1 MSETVSVE
9 DVVEGA
15 RLLAFGMRPKL
26 IPSRDLI
33 YSELVKRFAEHDPFR
48 ELTDAIA
55 EGLGLTVLAVS
66 SRTGVVL
73 GPGEGSVFEQ
83 RFDDYARRA
92 VLGERRDLE
101 RVLHGIAHLAIA
113 ALAFPRPDDL
123 AADTYV
129 GRVSVEQADSVV
141 REACTMLAAKAAAAE
156 EAGDPLEEA
165 PELERAWRVYL
176 RRPEAAPTK
185 DGRLAPSTTRG
196 VIAKALRFLADQGFL
211 ARVSDEYGGTYRTTP
226 RYQVQ
231 VRELAAERAF
241 AELLDLG
248 VVAVTDPSGSLHA
261 VPSPGGGSPAGV

>member
-1 MSETVSVE
+1 ME
-9 DVVEGA
+9 DVLDGA

-33 YSELVKRFAEHDPFR
+33 YAELVKRFAEDGPFR
-48 ELTDAIA
+48 ELTEAIA
-55 EGLGLTVLAVS
+55 EGLGLTVVAVS

-73 GPGEGSVFEQ
+73 GPGESSVFEQ
-83 RFDDYARRA
+83 KFDDYARRA

-101 RVLHGIAHLAIA
+101 RLLHGIAHLAIA

-123 AADTYV
+123 AFNTYV
-129 GRVSVEQADSVV
+129 GRVSVEQTDSVV
-141 REACTMLAAKAAAAE
+141 REACAMLATRAEAAE

-176 RRPEAAPTK
+176 RRPEVATTK

-211 ARVSDEYGGTYRTTP
+211 ARVSDEYSGTYRTTP

-231 VRELAAERAF
+231 VRELAAQRAF

-248 VVAVTDPSGSLHA
+248 VVTVTAAFGSLHA
-261 VPSPGGGSPAGV
+261 ISSPGNGSSADV

>member
-1 MSETVSVE
+1 MSEMVAME
-9 DVVEGA
+9 DVASGA

-26 IPSRDLI
+26 IPSRDLS
-33 YSELVKRFAEHDPFR
+33 YAELVKRFAEDGPFR
-48 ELTDAIA
+48 ELTEAIA

-83 RFDDYARRA
+83 KLDGYARRA
-92 VLGERRDLE
+92 ILGERRDLE

-123 AADTYV
+123 AADTYA
-129 GRVSVEQADSVV
+129 GRVSVEQTDSVV
-141 REACTMLAAKAAAAE
+141 REACTMLAARATAAE

-176 RRPEAAPTK
+176 RRPEAAPTR

-211 ARVSDEYGGTYRTTP
+211 ARVSDSYGGTYRTTP

-248 VVAVTDPSGSLHA
+248 VVAVTDPSGSLRA
-261 VPSPGGGSPAGV
+261 VSSPSGGSPAGV

>member
-1 MSETVSVE
+1 MSEAIVME
-9 DVVEGA
+9 DVASGA

-26 IPSRDLI
+26 IPSRDQV
-33 YSELVKRFAEHDPFR
+33 YAELVKRFAEDGPFQV
-48 ELTDAIA
+48 LTEAIA

-83 RFDDYARRA
+83 KFDDYARRA
-92 VLGERRDLE
+92 ILGERRDLE
-101 RVLHGIAHLAIA
+101 RVLHGIAHLAVA

-123 AADTYV
+123 AADTYI

-141 REACTMLAAKAAAAE
+141 REACTMLAAKATAAE

-185 DGRLAPSTTRG
+185 DGRLAGSSPIRG
-196 VIAKALRFLADQGFL
+196 
-211 ARVSDEYGGTYRTTP
+211 SW
-226 RYQVQ
+226 
-231 VRELAAERAF
+231 
-241 AELLDLG
+241 
-248 VVAVTDPSGSLHA
+248 
-261 VPSPGGGSPAGV
+261 PG